1 MPYEKIQKFRNM
13 NFSPFS
19 KINCVLYFSK
29 HESNKPK
36 YQMAP
41 NYLEH
46 ALAKFEKISQ
56 MFDTILA

>member
-1 MPYEKIQKFRNM
+1 
-13 NFSPFS
+13 
-19 KINCVLYFSK
+19 
-29 HESNKPK
+29 
-36 YQMAP
+36 MAP